1 MEKNSIQ
8 GFSRNYIYI
17 TTIQS
22 YINILNKKYT

>member
-17 TTIQS
+17 TNIQS